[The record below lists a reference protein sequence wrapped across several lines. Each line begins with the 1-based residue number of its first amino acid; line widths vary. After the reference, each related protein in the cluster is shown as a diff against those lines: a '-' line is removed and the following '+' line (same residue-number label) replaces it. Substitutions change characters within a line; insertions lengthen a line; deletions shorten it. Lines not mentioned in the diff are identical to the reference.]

1 MSTISSLTNSLNVLI
16 ENHVKH
22 SVFIWG
28 APGIGKSS
36 AVKQVAEEQDLK
48 LIDLRISQL
57 APTDI
62 RGLPYTKD
70 GKAHFAPPSFLPTEG
85 EGILF
90 LDELNMASPSVMGIA
105 QQLILDRQVGDYKVP
120 DGWFII
126 AAGNRTEDRA
136 AISQMPAPVANRFI
150 HFHIDCT
157 LDSWKEYA
165 IAQGIDEKILSFLNF
180 RPQLLYNFEKNQSA
194 WPSPRSWEFA
204 DTLLS
209 VNLNIESAV
218 GAGAASEFYAY
229 QTIYRELPDIE
240 SIFRGENITVPSEPS
255 LIYAVCGAMI
265 NRASTANDIYK
276 GLKWLMGGTT
286 EDYIGLYMSDALIAL
301 KAKNLQGAFVKLIA
315 KDKEAKSFMAKYQEL
330 LK

>member
-209 VNLNIESAV
+209 VNLDIESAV

-240 SIFRGENITVPSEPS
+240 SIFRGENIAVPSEPS

-301 KAKNLQGAFVKLIA
+301 KAKNLQGAFIKLIA
-315 KDKEAKSFMAKYQEL
+315 KDKETKSFMAKYQEL

>member
-1 MSTISSLTNSLNVLI
+1 MSTISSLTDSLNTLI
-16 ENHVKH
+16 ENKVKH

-36 AVKQVAEEQDLK
+36 AVTQVAKDKDLE

-70 GKAHFAPPSFLPTEG
+70 GRAHFAPPSFLPTDG

-120 DGWFII
+120 EGWFIV

-150 HFHIDCT
+150 HFHIDSS

-165 IAQGIDEKILSFLNF
+165 IGAGINEKILAFLNF

-204 DTLLS
+204 NTLLNIDLS
-209 VNLNIESAV
+209 IESAV
-218 GAGAASEFYAY
+218 GSGAASEFYAY
-229 QTIYRELPDIE
+229 QTIYTELPNVDLIFDGEDIP
-240 SIFRGENITVPSEPS
+240 VPHEPS
-255 LIYAVCGAMI
+255 LIYAVCGALI
-265 NRASTANDIYK
+265 NRAKTADNVFK
-276 GLKWLMGGTT
+276 GLKWLMKGTT
-286 EDYIGLYMSDALIAL
+286 EDYVGLYMSDAMIAL
-301 KAKNLQGAFVKLIA
+301 KAKNLQGAFIKIVS
-315 KDKEAKSFMAKYQEL
+315 KDSDTKDFMKKYQEL
-330 LK
+330 LR

>member
-1 MSTISSLTNSLNVLI
+1 MSTISSLTKSLNTLI
-16 ENHVKH
+16 ENKVKH

-36 AVKQVAEEQDLK
+36 AVTQVAKDKDLE

-70 GKAHFAPPSFLPTEG
+70 GRAYFAPPSFLPTDG

-120 DGWFII
+120 EGWFIV

-150 HFHIDCT
+150 HFHIDSS

-165 IAQGIDEKILSFLNF
+165 IGAGINEKILAFLNF

-204 DTLLS
+204 NTLLNIDLS
-209 VNLNIESAV
+209 IESAV
-218 GAGAASEFYAY
+218 GTGAASEFYAY
-229 QTIYRELPDIE
+229 QTIYTELPNVDLIFDGEDIP
-240 SIFRGENITVPSEPS
+240 VPHEPS
-255 LIYAVCGAMI
+255 LIYAVCGALI
-265 NRASTANDIYK
+265 NRAKTADNVFK
-276 GLKWLMGGTT
+276 GLKWLMRGTT
-286 EDYIGLYMSDALIAL
+286 EDYVGLYMSDAMIAL
-301 KAKNLQGAFVKLIA
+301 KAKNLQGAFIKIVS
-315 KDKEAKSFMAKYQEL
+315 KDSDTKDFMKKYQEL
-330 LK
+330 LR

>member
-1 MSTISSLTNSLNVLI
+1 MSTISSLTKSLNTLI
-16 ENHVKH
+16 ENKVKH

-36 AVKQVAEEQDLK
+36 AVTQVAKDKDLE

-70 GKAHFAPPSFLPTEG
+70 GRAYFAPPSFLPTSG

-120 DGWFII
+120 EGWFIV

-150 HFHIDCT
+150 HFHIDSS

-165 IAQGIDEKILSFLNF
+165 IGAGINEKILAFLNF

-204 DTLLS
+204 NTLLNIDLS
-209 VNLNIESAV
+209 IESAV
-218 GAGAASEFYAY
+218 GSGAASEFYAY
-229 QTIYRELPDIE
+229 QTIYTELPNVDLIFDGEDIP
-240 SIFRGENITVPSEPS
+240 VPHEPS
-255 LIYAVCGAMI
+255 LIYAVCGALI
-265 NRASTANDIYK
+265 NRAKTADNVFK
-276 GLKWLMGGTT
+276 GLKWLMNGTT
-286 EDYIGLYMSDALIAL
+286 EDYVGLYMSDAMIAL
-301 KAKNLQGAFVKLIA
+301 KAKNLQGAFIKIVA
-315 KDKEAKSFMAKYQEL
+315 KDSDTKDFMKKYQEL
-330 LK
+330 LR

>member
-1 MSTISSLTNSLNVLI
+1 MSTISSLTKSLNTLI
-16 ENHVKH
+16 ENKVKH

-36 AVKQVAEEQDLK
+36 AVTQVAKDKELE

-70 GKAHFAPPSFLPTEG
+70 GRAHFAPPSFLPTDG

-120 DGWFII
+120 EGWFIV

-150 HFHIDCT
+150 HFHIDSS

-165 IAQGIDEKILSFLNF
+165 IGAGINEKILAFLNF

-204 DTLLS
+204 NTLLNIDLS
-209 VNLNIESAV
+209 IESAV
-218 GAGAASEFYAY
+218 GSGAASEFYAY
-229 QTIYRELPDIE
+229 QTIYTELPNVDLIFDGEDIP
-240 SIFRGENITVPSEPS
+240 VPHEPS
-255 LIYAVCGAMI
+255 LIYAVCGALI
-265 NRASTANDIYK
+265 NRAKTADNVFK
-276 GLKWLMGGTT
+276 GLKWLMKGTT
-286 EDYIGLYMSDALIAL
+286 EDYVGLYMSDAMIAL
-301 KAKNLQGAFVKLIA
+301 KAKNLQGAFVKIVSKDSSA
-315 KDKEAKSFMAKYQEL
+315 KDFMKKYQEL
-330 LK
+330 LR

>member
-1 MSTISSLTNSLNVLI
+1 MSTISSLTKSLNTLI
-16 ENHVKH
+16 ENKVKH

-36 AVKQVAEEQDLK
+36 AVTQVAKEKDLE

-62 RGLPYTKD
+62 RGLPYTKN
-70 GKAHFAPPSFLPTEG
+70 GRAHFAPPSFLPSDG

-120 DGWFII
+120 EGWFIV

-150 HFHIDCT
+150 HFHIDSS

-165 IAQGIDEKILSFLNF
+165 IGAGINEKILAFLNF

-204 DTLLS
+204 NTLLNIDLS
-209 VNLNIESAV
+209 IESAV
-218 GAGAASEFYAY
+218 GSGAASEFYAY
-229 QTIYRELPDIE
+229 QTIYTELPNVDLIFNGEDIP
-240 SIFRGENITVPSEPS
+240 VPHEPS
-255 LIYAVCGAMI
+255 LIYAVCGALI
-265 NRASTANDIYK
+265 NRAKTADNVFK
-276 GLKWLMGGTT
+276 GLKWLMKGTT
-286 EDYIGLYMSDALIAL
+286 EDYVGLYMSDAMIAL
-301 KAKNLQGAFVKLIA
+301 KAKNLQGAFIKIVS
-315 KDKEAKSFMAKYQEL
+315 KDSDTKDFMKKYQEL
-330 LK
+330 LR

>member
-1 MSTISSLTNSLNVLI
+1 MI
-16 ENHVKH
+16 ENKVKH

-36 AVKQVAEEQDLK
+36 AVTQVAKDKDLE

-70 GKAHFAPPSFLPTEG
+70 GRAYFAPPSFLPTSG

-120 DGWFII
+120 EGWFIV

-150 HFHIDCT
+150 HFHIDSS

-165 IAQGIDEKILSFLNF
+165 IGAGINEKILAFLNF

-204 DTLLS
+204 NTLLNIDLS
-209 VNLNIESAV
+209 IESAV
-218 GAGAASEFYAY
+218 GSGAASEFYAY
-229 QTIYRELPDIE
+229 QTIYTELPNVDLIFDGEDIP
-240 SIFRGENITVPSEPS
+240 VPHEPS
-255 LIYAVCGAMI
+255 LIYAVCGALI
-265 NRASTANDIYK
+265 NRAKTADNVFK
-276 GLKWLMGGTT
+276 GLKWLMNGTT
-286 EDYIGLYMSDALIAL
+286 EDYVGLYMSDAMIAL
-301 KAKNLQGAFVKLIA
+301 KAKNLQGAFIKIVA
-315 KDKEAKSFMAKYQEL
+315 KDSDTKDFMKKYQEL
-330 LK
+330 LR

>member
-1 MSTISSLTNSLNVLI
+1 MSTISSLTKSLSTLI
-16 ENHVKH
+16 ENNVKH

-36 AVKQVAEEQDLK
+36 VVKQVANERDLE

-70 GKAHFAPPSFLPTEG
+70 GRAYFAPPAFLPISG

-136 AISQMPAPVANRFI
+136 AISQMPTPVANRFI
-150 HFHIDCT
+150 HFHIDT
-157 LDSWKEYA
+157 NLDSWKEYA
-165 IAQGIDEKILSFLNF
+165 IAQGVDEKILSFLNF
-180 RPQLLYNFEKNQSA
+180 RPQLLYHFEKNQTA
-194 WPSPRSWEFA
+194 WPSPRSWGFA

-209 VNLNIESAV
+209 IDLNIESAV
-218 GAGAASEFYAY
+218 GSGAASEFYAY
-229 QTIYRELPDIE
+229 QTIYKELPNVDA
-240 SIFRGENITVPSEPS
+240 IFRGEDIRVPHEPS
-255 LIYAVCGAMI
+255 LMYAVCGAMI
-265 NRASTANDIYK
+265 NRAKSADDIYK

-286 EDYIGLYMSDALIAL
+286 EDYIGLYMSDALIAM
-301 KAKNLQGAFVKLIA
+301 KAKNLQGAFVKLVA
-315 KDKEAKSFMAKYQEL
+315 KDSETKAFMNKYQEL

>member
-1 MSTISSLTNSLNVLI
+1 MSTISSLTKSLNTLI
-16 ENHVKH
+16 ENKVKH

-36 AVKQVAEEQDLK
+36 AVTQVAKDKELQ

-70 GKAHFAPPSFLPTEG
+70 GRAHFAPPSFLPTDG

-120 DGWFII
+120 EGWFIV

-150 HFHIDCT
+150 HFHIDSS

-165 IAQGIDEKILSFLNF
+165 IGAGINEKILAFLNF

-204 DTLLS
+204 NTLLNIDLS
-209 VNLNIESAV
+209 IESAV
-218 GAGAASEFYAY
+218 GSGAASEFYAY
-229 QTIYRELPDIE
+229 QTIYTELPNVDLIFDGEDIP
-240 SIFRGENITVPSEPS
+240 VPHEPS
-255 LIYAVCGAMI
+255 LIYAVCGALI
-265 NRASTANDIYK
+265 NRAKTADNVFK
-276 GLKWLMGGTT
+276 GLKWLMKGTT
-286 EDYIGLYMSDALIAL
+286 EDYVGLYMSDAMIAL
-301 KAKNLQGAFVKLIA
+301 KAKNLQGAFIKIVS
-315 KDKEAKSFMAKYQEL
+315 KDSDTKDFMKKYQEL
-330 LK
+330 LR

>member
-1 MSTISSLTNSLNVLI
+1 MI
-16 ENHVKH
+16 ENKVKH

-36 AVKQVAEEQDLK
+36 AVTQVAKDKELE

-70 GKAHFAPPSFLPTEG
+70 GRAYFAPPSFLPTDG

-120 DGWFII
+120 EGWFIV

-150 HFHIDCT
+150 HFHIDSS

-165 IAQGIDEKILSFLNF
+165 IGAGINEKILAFLNF

-204 DTLLS
+204 NTLLNIDLS
-209 VNLNIESAV
+209 IESAV
-218 GAGAASEFYAY
+218 GTGAASEFYAY
-229 QTIYRELPDIE
+229 QTIYTELPNVDLIFEGEDIP
-240 SIFRGENITVPSEPS
+240 VPHEPS
-255 LIYAVCGAMI
+255 LIYAICGALI
-265 NRASTANDIYK
+265 NRAKTADNVFK
-276 GLKWLMGGTT
+276 GLKWLMKGTT
-286 EDYIGLYMSDALIAL
+286 EDYVGLYMSDAMIAL
-301 KAKNLQGAFVKLIA
+301 KAKNLQGAFIKIVS
-315 KDKEAKSFMAKYQEL
+315 KDSDTKDFMKKYQEL
-330 LK
+330 LR

>member
-36 AVKQVAEEQDLK
+36 AVKQVAKEQDLK

>member
-1 MSTISSLTNSLNVLI
+1 MI
-16 ENHVKH
+16 ENKVKH

-36 AVKQVAEEQDLK
+36 AVTQVAKDKELE

-62 RGLPYTKD
+62 RGLPYTKN
-70 GKAHFAPPSFLPTEG
+70 GRAHFAPPSFLPTDG

-120 DGWFII
+120 EGWFIV

-150 HFHIDCT
+150 HFHIDSS

-165 IAQGIDEKILSFLNF
+165 IGAGINEKILAFLNF

-204 DTLLS
+204 NTLLNIDLS
-209 VNLNIESAV
+209 IESAV
-218 GAGAASEFYAY
+218 GSGAASEFYAY
-229 QTIYRELPDIE
+229 QTIYTELPNVDLIFDGEDIP
-240 SIFRGENITVPSEPS
+240 VPHEPS
-255 LIYAVCGAMI
+255 LIYAVCGALI
-265 NRASTANDIYK
+265 NRAKTADNVFK
-276 GLKWLMGGTT
+276 GLKWLMKGTT
-286 EDYIGLYMSDALIAL
+286 EDYVGLYMSDAMIAL
-301 KAKNLQGAFVKLIA
+301 KAKNLQGAFIKIVS
-315 KDKEAKSFMAKYQEL
+315 KDSDTKDFMKKYQEL
-330 LK
+330 LR

>member
-1 MSTISSLTNSLNVLI
+1 MSTISSLTKSLNTLI
-16 ENHVKH
+16 ENKVKH

-36 AVKQVAEEQDLK
+36 AVTQVAKDKDLE

-70 GKAHFAPPSFLPTEG
+70 GRAYFAPPSFLPTSG

-120 DGWFII
+120 EGWFIV

-150 HFHIDCT
+150 HFHIDSS

-165 IAQGIDEKILSFLNF
+165 IGAGINEKILAFLNF

-204 DTLLS
+204 NTLLNIDLS
-209 VNLNIESAV
+209 IESAV
-218 GAGAASEFYAY
+218 GSGAASEFYAY
-229 QTIYRELPDIE
+229 QTIYTELPNVDLIFDGEDIP
-240 SIFRGENITVPSEPS
+240 VPHEPS
-255 LIYAVCGAMI
+255 LIYAVCGALI
-265 NRASTANDIYK
+265 NRAKTADNVFK
-276 GLKWLMGGTT
+276 GLKWLMRGTT
-286 EDYIGLYMSDALIAL
+286 EDYVGLYMSDAMIAL
-301 KAKNLQGAFVKLIA
+301 KAKNLQGAFIKIVS
-315 KDKEAKSFMAKYQEL
+315 KDSDTKDFMKKYQEL
-330 LK
+330 LR

>member
-36 AVKQVAEEQDLK
+36 AVKQFAKEQDLK

-315 KDKEAKSFMAKYQEL
+315 KDKETKSFMAKYQEL